1 MGKDWFTTNRKRII
15 QVLLVIGL
23 VLLAVFAWGA
33 LIATLKPFLY
43 ALIFA
48 YLFNPIVN
56 FAQKKGMKRWIPSL
70 LIVLAFFLL
79 VFLFVLLVLPS
90 IIRDALE
97 LVKSLPTVVADIRQ
111 ELLELLERANIALA
125 GVVDA
130 KSTVDEL
137 TRQFYQALMGVMKGL
152 FSSLG
157 GLFDILLIPIIMFYM
172 LKDKGFFISEIRS
185 WVKPEQWRSMQE
197 VWRDINLVLGGF
209 VRGRLLLTLFVG
221 IATGAG
227 AAVIGIPNAIT
238 IGILAGVLDLIPY
251 FGPWFGGVV
260 PVLLALISPAPIKA
274 VWMILWIVVVQ
285 QLEANIL
292 APKILSTE
300 VGMHPVLVI
309 FSVLFFGALFGV
321 LGMIIGVPAMGSAL
335 ALIRYFWDKSKKKEK
350 DAAVHSGV

>member
-1 MGKDWFTTNRKRII
+1 MC
-15 QVLLVIGL
+15 
-23 VLLAVFAWGA
+23 A
-33 LIATLKPFLY
+33 
-43 ALIFA
+43 
-48 YLFNPIVN
+48 
-56 FAQKKGMKRWIPSL
+56 
-70 LIVLAFFLL
+70 
-79 VFLFVLLVLPS
+79 
-90 IIRDALE
+90 
-97 LVKSLPTVVADIRQ
+97 
-111 ELLELLERANIALA
+111 
-125 GVVDA
+125 
-130 KSTVDEL
+130 
-137 TRQFYQALMGVMKGL
+137 
-152 FSSLG
+152 
-157 GLFDILLIPIIMFYM
+157 
-172 LKDKGFFISEIRS
+172 
-185 WVKPEQWRSMQE
+185 
-197 VWRDINLVLGGF
+197 
-209 VRGRLLLTLFVG
+209 LLLTLFVG